1 MPERD
6 LLDDADRQLRICNA
20 CRYCEGYCA
29 VFPAME
35 RRRSFADADLIYLAN
50 LCFEC
55 RACYYACPYT
65 APHEFDVNVPK
76 VLAKLRLQTYR
87 RYTWP
92 RASKRGSMGLVGRGR
107 LRGGG
112 AAPRAR
118 VCRTDDTVLD
128 TPRSGRVL

>member
-1 MPERD
+1 MQARD

-35 RRRSFADADLIYLAN
+35 RRRSFADSDLIYRAN
-50 LCFEC
+50 LCFEG
-55 RACYYACPYT
+55 RACYYACPYS

-87 RYTWP
+87 RYTGP
-92 RASKRGSMGLVGRGR
+92 GFRS
-107 LRGGG
+107 GGG
-112 AAPRAR
+112 SGVTWAAAAPR
-118 VCRTDDTVLD
+118 
-128 TPRSGRVL
+128 